1 MLLRV
6 AAALTFALKLFSLY
20 FIIVALFALKK
31 RTPGEH
37 AAAKTRFACLIPARN
52 EEAVI
57 AALVESLH
65 AQNYPAALFDV
76 YVIPNNCT
84 DRTEELARASGAK
97 ILRCFEAVR
106 CKGDA
111 LHEAVQALLP
121 RGYDAFCV
129 FDADNVIH
137 PDFLARMNDAITAG
151 ARVVKGRITAKNPE
165 QSGVSGCYAVYHTI
179 FNHLFNQARENL
191 RLSARLVGT
200 GFAVHRSLLQQ
211 LGGWNTETMTEDA
224 EFAAQCALIG
234 ERVWYAP
241 QAVTYDEAPATF
253 ALSLRQRLRWCA
265 GIMENARRSALPL
278 MRELGTVTAPLA
290 LDELLLLLAPYAQI
304 LGIVLFPLTL
314 LCALKL
320 GISPL
325 LPGAGAAASFL
336 CLFLTAAF
344 IMKREHFPCLRT
356 ALLFPLFMLSWLPLQ
371 IAALFCRQK
380 SWQVIPH
387 TGAAAGR
394 AQRAVL
400 SR

>member
-6 AAALTFALKLFSLY
+6 TAALTFALKLFSLY

-129 FDADNVIH
+129 FDADNVVH

-151 ARVVKGRITAKNPE
+151 AR
-165 QSGVSGCYAVYHTI
+165 
-179 FNHLFNQARENL
+179 
-191 RLSARLVGT
+191 
-200 GFAVHRSLLQQ
+200 
-211 LGGWNTETMTEDA
+211 
-224 EFAAQCALIG
+224 
-234 ERVWYAP
+234 
-241 QAVTYDEAPATF
+241 
-253 ALSLRQRLRWCA
+253 
-265 GIMENARRSALPL
+265 
-278 MRELGTVTAPLA
+278 
-290 LDELLLLLAPYAQI
+290 
-304 LGIVLFPLTL
+304 
-314 LCALKL
+314 
-320 GISPL
+320 
-325 LPGAGAAASFL
+325 
-336 CLFLTAAF
+336 
-344 IMKREHFPCLRT
+344 
-356 ALLFPLFMLSWLPLQ
+356 
-371 IAALFCRQK
+371 
-380 SWQVIPH
+380 
-387 TGAAAGR
+387 
-394 AQRAVL
+394 
-400 SR
+400 